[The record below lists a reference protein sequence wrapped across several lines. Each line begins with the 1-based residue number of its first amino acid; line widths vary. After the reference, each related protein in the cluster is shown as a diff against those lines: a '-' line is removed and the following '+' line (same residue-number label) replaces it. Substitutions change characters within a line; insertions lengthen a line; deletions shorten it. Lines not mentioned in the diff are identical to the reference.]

1 MKKLLVLFG
10 VLVFVPAFSYAYIDE
25 SETSNMSTLKDQG
38 FSLSTL
44 EIVDTVKYH
53 NSDKN
58 HRYQRQFNKKDH
70 RYFGKGY
77 QYVKNYIDPIQ
88 DDGLFGEHQIN
99 YSNNWNGDNTRYS
112 SELDSVSQIDN
123 L

>member
-10 VLVFVPAFSYAYIDE
+10 VLVFVPAFSYAYIEE
-25 SETSNMSTLKDQG
+25 SETSDMSTLRDQG

-44 EIVDTVKYH
+44 EVVDTVKYH

-58 HRYQRQFNKKDH
+58 HRYQRKFNKKDH
-70 RYFGKGY
+70 NFFGKSY
-77 QYVKNYIDPIQ
+77 QYIKNYVDPIQ
-88 DDGLFGEHQIN
+88 DDGLFAEHEIN
-99 YSNNWNGDNTRYS
+99 YSNTWSGDNARYS
-112 SELDSVSQIDN
+112 SERDSVNYVDN